1 MAGFAGVIVRP
12 EVVRAVAKGRRH
24 AQESIYKHFS
34 KPVYTMAFQ
43 VLRDVQLAEDVT
55 HDVFV
60 DVFTN
65 ASRLRDPSS
74 FSGWIRRIAVNRCL
88 MVLRSSSY
96 RHTVSAEEHLLRDD
110 SIAIDHEGAIDLE
123 RALLVLPSISRAV
136 IWLFVVEGYTHAEIG
151 DLFHKSE
158 SFSKSQL
165 NRALMKLRD
174 TLRGNVVAID
184 DSLRHLTTTRSCEE
198 L

>member
-1 MAGFAGVIVRP
+1 MAGFAGVVVRP
-12 EVVRAVAKGRRH
+12 EVVREVAKGRSH
-24 AQESIYKHFS
+24 AQESIYEDFS

-65 ASRLRDPSS
+65 ASKLRDPSS

-96 RHTVSAEEHLLRDD
+96 KSTFSADEQTLSDE
-110 SIAIDHEGAIDLE
+110 SIAIDHEGFIDLE
-123 RALLVLPSISRAV
+123 RALQVLPSISRAV
-136 IWLFVVEGYTHAEIG
+136 IWLFVVEGYSHSEIG

-165 NRALMKLRD
+165 KRALAKLRGR
-174 TLRGNVVAID
+174 LGGNAVAID
-184 DSLRHLTTTRSCEE
+184 HSLRHLSTTRSCEAI
-198 L
+198 

>member
-1 MAGFAGVIVRP
+1 MAGFAGVVVRP
-12 EVVRAVAKGRRH
+12 EVVRALAKGRRH
-24 AQESIYKHFS
+24 AQESIYRDFS
-34 KPVYTMAFQ
+34 KAVYTMAFQ
-43 VLRDVQLAEDVT
+43 VLQDVQLAEDVT
-55 HDVFV
+55 HDTFV

-65 ASRLRDPSS
+65 SSKLRDLSS
-74 FSGWIRRIAVNRCL
+74 FPGWIRRIAVNRCL
-88 MVLRSSSY
+88 MVLRSSAY
-96 RHTVSAEEHLLRDD
+96 RSTVPHNEQNLRDD
-110 SIAIDHEGAIDLE
+110 SIVIDHEGAIDLE
-123 RALLVLPSISRAV
+123 RALQVLPSVSRAV
-136 IWLFVVEGYTHAEIG
+136 VWLFVVEGYTHAEIG

-184 DSLRHLTTTRSCEE
+184 DSLRHLTTTRSCEA

>member
-1 MAGFAGVIVRP
+1 MAGFAGVVVRP

-24 AQESIYKHFS
+24 ALESIYRDFS

-55 HDVFV
+55 HDTFV

-65 ASRLRDPSS
+65 ASKIRDPSS
-74 FSGWIRRIAVNRCL
+74 FSGWIGRIAVNRCL

-96 RHTVSAEEHLLRDD
+96 KNTVSADEQTLRDD
-110 SIAIDHEGAIDLE
+110 SITIDHEGAIDLE
-123 RALLVLPSISRAV
+123 RALQVLPSISRAV

-165 NRALMKLRD
+165 NRGLAKLRD

-184 DSLRHLTTTRSCEE
+184 HSLRHLTTTRSCEAI
-198 L
+198 

>member
-1 MAGFAGVIVRP
+1 MAGFAGVVVRP
-12 EVVRAVAKGRRH
+12 EVVRDVAKGRRR
-24 AQESIYKHFS
+24 ALESIYKDFS

-55 HDVFV
+55 HDTFV

-65 ASRLRDPSS
+65 ASKIRNPSS
-74 FSGWIRRIAVNRCL
+74 FSGWIGRIAVNRCL

-96 RHTVSAEEHLLRDD
+96 KNTVTADEQTLRDD
-110 SIAIDHEGAIDLE
+110 SITIDHEGAIDLE
-123 RALLVLPSISRAV
+123 RALQVLPSISRAV

-165 NRALMKLRD
+165 KRALAKLRG

-184 DSLRHLTTTRSCEE
+184 DSLRHLTTTRSCEAI
-198 L
+198 

>member
-1 MAGFAGVIVRP
+1 MAGFAGVVVRP
-12 EVVRAVAKGRRH
+12 EVVRDVAKGRRH
-24 AQESIYKHFS
+24 ALESIYKDFS

-55 HDVFV
+55 HDTFV

-65 ASRLRDPSS
+65 ASKIRDPSS
-74 FSGWIRRIAVNRCL
+74 FSGWIGRIAVNRCL

-96 RHTVSAEEHLLRDD
+96 KNTVSADEQTLRDD
-110 SIAIDHEGAIDLE
+110 SITIDHEGAIDLE
-123 RALLVLPSISRAV
+123 RALQVLPSISRTV

-165 NRALMKLRD
+165 NRALAKLRGA
-174 TLRGNVVAID
+174 LRGDVVAID
-184 DSLRHLTTTRSCEE
+184 HSLRHLNTARTCEAT
-198 L
+198 